1 MTSREEYRRQ
11 QGISDERGSNDAPPQ
26 PTTPHNHL
34 RIRRVISFVVVL
46 WLFLA
51 SFWLYRTI
59 FNKQFAVRE
68 ASSTAVADQID
79 SAVDSVLEQYNLP
92 HSILTKKETN
102 SLVKQAVS
110 DVYDNQRISLDLS
123 PITNQLQSSVSG
135 TLSSYG
141 IDSSLTGN
149 SINAISTQLNS
160 AVNEKVNNDAVK
172 SFTTGLHTATLI
184 DIAVMA
190 ISGILVVVQ
199 MVAAIF
205 RRYVLKLVAWAG
217 IAATALFAVTISLT
231 RQIVLEATQSLP
243 DLSAS
248 IVGVVKDVAQVGWT
262 IAIVSAAV
270 SIVCLLVHIFLGFRR

>member
-11 QGISDERGSNDAPPQ
+11 QGLNEQDNVSEAPSQPQ
-26 PTTPHNHL
+26 NHNHL
-34 RIRRVISFVVVL
+34 RIRKVIGFAVVL

-68 ASSTAVADQID
+68 AGSTAVADQID
-79 SAVDSVLEQYNLP
+79 SAVDSALEQYNLP
-92 HSILTKKETN
+92 HSILTKKDTN

-141 IDSSLTGN
+141 IDSSLAGS

-160 AVNEKVNNDAVK
+160 AVNEKVNNDAVR
-172 SFTTGLHTATLI
+172 SFTTGLHTATLV
-184 DIAVMA
+184 DVAVMA
-190 ISGILVVVQ
+190 ISGILAVVQ
-199 MVAAIF
+199 LVTAIF
-205 RRYVLKLVAWAG
+205 RRYVLQLVAWSG
-217 IAATALFAVTISLT
+217 IVATVLLAVTITLT
-231 RQIVLEATQSLP
+231 RQIVLEATQALP

-248 IVGVVKDVAQVGWT
+248 VVGVVKDVASVGWT
-262 IAIVSAAV
+262 ITVVSAVVA
-270 SIVCLLVHIFLGFRR
+270 IACLLVHLLLGFRR